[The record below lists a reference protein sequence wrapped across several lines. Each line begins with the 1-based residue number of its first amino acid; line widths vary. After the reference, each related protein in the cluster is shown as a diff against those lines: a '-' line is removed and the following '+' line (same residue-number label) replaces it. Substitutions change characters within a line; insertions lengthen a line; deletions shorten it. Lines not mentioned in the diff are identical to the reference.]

1 MSDYGKLMTRSAQAA
16 ADLRT
21 HQYHFLRAPAVGTVN
36 VASEAAGG
44 ANDLIG
50 VLQNKPNVN
59 DHATIMFFGES
70 KIIAGGAVTANT
82 FITTNGSGRAAAA
95 DSGDMAAGL
104 ALETATTDGEVIRAQ
119 IFPPYLLLRV

>member
-1 MSDYGKLMTRSAQAA
+1 MADYGRLMTRSAKAA
-16 ADLRT
+16 ADLGNQ
-21 HQYHFLRAPAVGTVN
+21 QYHFVRAPAAGTVN

-50 VLQNKPNVN
+50 VLQNKPNT
-59 DHATIMFFGES
+59 DQAATIAYFGES
-70 KIIAGGAVTANT
+70 KIVAGGALTANT

-95 DSGDMAAGL
+95 SSGDMAAGL
-104 ALETATTDGEVIRAQ
+104 VLEAAGADGEVVRAQ

>member
-1 MSDYGKLMTRSAQAA
+1 MSDYGELMSRSAQAA

-21 HQYHFLRAPAVGTVN
+21 HQYHFLRAPAAGTVN

-50 VLQNKPNVN
+50 VLQNKPNTN
-59 DHATIMFFGES
+59 EAARIAYFGES
-70 KIIAGGAVTANT
+70 KVVAGGALTANT

-95 DSGDMAAGL
+95 DSGDMALGL
-104 ALETATTDGEVIRAQ
+104 VLETAGADGEVVRAQ